1 MTVAIEVMAAAV
13 LDAPRSFRAVREPVP
28 EPKPGEV
35 LVRVEGCGV
44 CVSSLPLWEGRPWF
58 TYPLAP
64 GEPGHE
70 GWGVVEAVGDDVDA
84 FAPGDRVATIGG
96 GAFAQ
101 YLTAPASHCVAVGEG
116 PYPGEPV
123 ACAVNVF
130 RRAGVRTGDRVA
142 IVGLG
147 FLGSLLRQ
155 LCERAGAETVPVRR
169 HDEVEGAFTC
179 VIECAGTQAA
189 LDRAS
194 TLVAERGRLVI
205 AGYHQDGPRQIDL
218 QSWNWRG
225 IDVVN
230 AHERDPLVY
239 VDALREA
246 VALELDVEPLL
257 THRFPLDRLDEAF
270 EAARTRP
277 AGFLKAW
284 VAP

>member
-1 MTVAIEVMAAAV
+1 MTIAVDVMAAAV
-13 LDAPRSFRAVREPVP
+13 LAGPKSFRVERRPVP
-28 EPKPGEV
+28 RPGPAEAV
-35 LVRVEGCGV
+35 VRVEGCGV
-44 CVSSLPLWEGRPWF
+44 CSSSLPLWEGRPWF
-58 TYPLAP
+58 TYPLEA

-70 GWGVVEAVGDDVDA
+70 GWGVVEAVGDEVDELT
-84 FAPGDRVATIGG
+84 PGERVATIGG
-96 GAFAQ
+96 SAFAQ
-101 YLTAPASHCVAVGEG
+101 YVTVPAAHCVVIGDG

-130 RRAGVRTGDRVA
+130 RRAAVEPGGRVA

-155 LCERAGAETVPVRR
+155 LCERSGAEVVPVRR
-169 HDEVEGAFTC
+169 GDDPGESFAC

-194 TLVAERGRLVI
+194 ALVAERGRLVI
-205 AGYHQDGPRQIDL
+205 AGYHQDGPRQVDL

-225 IDVVN
+225 IDVIN
-230 AHERDPLVY
+230 AHERDPLRY
-239 VDALREA
+239 VEGLRRA

-257 THRFPLDRLDEAF
+257 THRFPLERLDDAF
-270 EAARTRP
+270 EAAHTRP
-277 AGFLKAW
+277 PGFVKAW

>member
-1 MTVAIEVMAAAV
+1 MTTAIDVMAAAV
-13 LDAPRSFRAVREPVP
+13 LEAPRSFRAVRRPPP
-28 EPKPGEV
+28 ELRPDEA

-44 CVSSLPLWEGRPWF
+44 CVSNLPLWEGRPWF
-58 TYPLAP
+58 AYPLDP

-70 GWGVVEAVGDDVDA
+70 SWGVVEAVGEDVETVS
-84 FAPGDRVATIGG
+84 PGERVATISG

-101 YLTAPASHCVAVGEG
+101 YVAVPAAHCVPIGDG
-116 PYPGEPV
+116 PFPGEPA

-130 RRAGVRTGDRVA
+130 RRAQIKADSRVA

-147 FLGSLLRQ
+147 FLGSLVRQ
-155 LCERAGAETVPVRR
+155 LCELAGAEVVPVRR
-169 HDEVEGAFTC
+169 NDDVGEPFAR
-179 VIECAGTQAA
+179 VIECAGTQDA

-194 TLVAERGRLVI
+194 ALVAERGRLVI
-205 AGYHQDGPRQIDL
+205 AGYHQDGPRQVDL

-230 AHERDPLVY
+230 AHERDPVVY
-239 VDALREA
+239 VDALRAA
-246 VALELDVEPLL
+246 VELDLEIEPLL
-257 THRFPLDRLDEAF
+257 THRFPLERLDDAF

-277 AGFLKAW
+277 PGFVKAW